1 MSDTNTAKV
10 DMMSSKTSVGS
21 IIFRKKNYSKNNIC
35 RRKTFH
41 IYRWRDKFQ
50 ASSHK

>member
-21 IIFRKKNYSKNNIC
+21 IIFRKNSYSKDNIC
-35 RRKTFH
+35 QRITFH

-50 ASSHK
+50 TSNHN